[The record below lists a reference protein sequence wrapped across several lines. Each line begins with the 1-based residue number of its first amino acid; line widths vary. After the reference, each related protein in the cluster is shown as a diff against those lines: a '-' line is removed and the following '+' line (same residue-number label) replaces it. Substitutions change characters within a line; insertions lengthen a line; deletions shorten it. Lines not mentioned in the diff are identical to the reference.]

1 MDDVMATIN
10 NMLVLNSD
18 IARDLADVRYYQ
30 QTQASGGNTST
41 AYKIYSS
48 ELTRNFSQ
56 MGELLTLLGSQLQT
70 V

>member
-1 MDDVMATIN
+1 MDDAMTTIN

-18 IARDLADVRYYQ
+18 VARNLSDVRHYQ

-41 AYKIYSS
+41 AYKIYSA

-56 MGELLTLLGSQLQT
+56 MGELLTLLGTQLQ
-70 V
+70 